1 MHIILICTFF
11 DIINNI
17 YSIKLGKGKSGTMKI
32 NWKVRFRNKAF
43 LLTFIPFV
51 LSFIYQIL
59 SIFNIFPKV
68 TENTILYL
76 ITQFINALALLGII
90 VDGTTQGI
98 GDSKQALTY
107 EKPSK

>member
-1 MHIILICTFF
+1 
-11 DIINNI
+11 
-17 YSIKLGKGKSGTMKI
+17 MKI

-76 ITQFINALALLGII
+76 ITQLINALALLGII

-98 GDSKQALTY
+98 GDSEQALTY

>member
-1 MHIILICTFF
+1 
-11 DIINNI
+11 
-17 YSIKLGKGKSGTMKI
+17 MKI

-59 SIFNIFPKV
+59 STFNVFPKV
-68 TENTILYL
+68 SENNILNL
-76 ITQFINALALLGII
+76 ITQFINALALLGLV
-90 VDGTTQGI
+90 VDGTTEGI

-107 EKPSK
+107 ETPSK